1 MEITINEITTE
12 QAQKPYSPVDGST
25 KKIAGGSPLAGIS
38 AATTMPG
45 TDVNT
50 SFCQEQPE
58 EQEDDFEEIMRE
70 FNWRDNFAE
79 SDVLELPVT

>member
-1 MEITINEITTE
+1 M
-12 QAQKPYSPVDGST
+12 
-25 KKIAGGSPLAGIS
+25 AGIS